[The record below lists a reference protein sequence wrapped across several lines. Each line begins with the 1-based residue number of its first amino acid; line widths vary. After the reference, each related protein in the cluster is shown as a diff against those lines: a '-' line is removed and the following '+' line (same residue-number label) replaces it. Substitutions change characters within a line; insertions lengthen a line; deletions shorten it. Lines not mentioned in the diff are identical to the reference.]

1 MSRSLFCLTFKTANE
16 PLTFFAA
23 APPRFDTVLGADA
36 ISVTIALPR
45 RSDRLALPDAE
56 EKCDDADPDMPSLVD
71 RMGEGE
77 GGDDAAKDDA
87 PAEED
92 ERAAADAA
100 GADAAPAKR
109 ARESRRCVFSPSR
122 APPASNR
129 CSFFSSSCR
138 GGAPAQD
145 SRTRKGSPEKSLA

>member
-1 MSRSLFCLTFKTANE
+1 M
-16 PLTFFAA
+16 
-23 APPRFDTVLGADA
+23 LGADA

-56 EKCDDADPDMPSLVD
+56 EGSDDADPDMPPLVD

-87 PAEED
+87 PAEEH

-100 GADAAPAKR
+100 GAEAVPAKR
-109 ARESRRCVFSPSR
+109 ARESRRCVFVRR
-122 APPASNR
+122 ARRPLLTAARSPPAR
-129 CSFFSSSCR
+129 AGAGRPRKIRGQGKGRPKKSS
-138 GGAPAQD
+138 A
-145 SRTRKGSPEKSLA
+145 